1 MFLFG
6 SRKSPQELLK
16 ENQRTINRAIREI
29 DRERLSLET
38 QEKNYLVT
46 AKRAATSGHIS
57 SVKII
62 AKDAIRAIKAVNKKT
77 DLDGLS
83 KILQDFEQQN
93 SIMGVKEDALD
104 STLDSMVMEQMID
117 VISAEENGEAA
128 ADELTRK
135 ILEEAGVT
143 ADAPVVAIDPFL

>member
-1 MFLFG
+1 MARRHKNQKLKLQFMFLFG

-62 AKDAIRAIKAVNKKT
+62 AKDAIRVRSQINRFFELRTQLQAVS
-77 DLDGLS
+77 LR
-83 KILQDFEQQN
+83 LQTLKSTQT
-93 SIMGVKEDALD
+93 IATVMMGVAK
-104 STLDSMVMEQMID
+104 VRGYFF
-117 VISAEENGEAA
+117 IS
-128 ADELTRK
+128 R
-135 ILEEAGVT
+135 
-143 ADAPVVAIDPFL
+143 

>member
-1 MFLFG
+1 
-6 SRKSPQELLK
+6 
-16 ENQRTINRAIREI
+16 
-29 DRERLSLET
+29 
-38 QEKNYLVT
+38 
-46 AKRAATSGHIS
+46 
-57 SVKII
+57 
-62 AKDAIRAIKAVNKKT
+62 
-77 DLDGLS
+77 
-83 KILQDFEQQN
+83 
-93 SIMGVKEDALD
+93 MGVKEDALD